1 MPKKG
6 TQSGFEQNRPKSLEL
21 CKKLSCKV
29 EAFKLGKFRG
39 SIWMSLGETSRSEV
53 FYLDRPSSIWKGG
66 LDLNQGLLLDESG
79 GSPR

>member
-1 MPKKG
+1 MQEIKL
-6 TQSGFEQNRPKSLEL
+6 QSGSFQIREIQGLHLDEP
-21 CKKLSCKV
+21 
-29 EAFKLGKFRG
+29 GG
-39 SIWMSLGETSRSEV
+39 TSRSEV

>member
-1 MPKKG
+1 MPQKG
-6 TQSGFEQNRPKSLEL
+6 PWSDFKQNWPKPLQICTKVSP
-21 CKKLSCKV
+21 KV

-39 SIWMSLGETSRSEV
+39 SIWMSLGETPGSEV

>member
-1 MPKKG
+1 MQEIKP
-6 TQSGFEQNRPKSLEL
+6 QSRGFQIREIQVST
-21 CKKLSCKV
+21 
-29 EAFKLGKFRG
+29 
-39 SIWMSLGETSRSEV
+39 WMSLGETPGSEV